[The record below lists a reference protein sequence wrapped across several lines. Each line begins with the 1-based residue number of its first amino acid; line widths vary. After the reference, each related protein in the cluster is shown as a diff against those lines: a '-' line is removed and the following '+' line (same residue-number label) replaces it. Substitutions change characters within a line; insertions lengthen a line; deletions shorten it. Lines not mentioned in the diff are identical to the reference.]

1 MPAPKTTGTRDP
13 LESPLWSSMAERYLG
28 QDFDIHGGG
37 IDLVFPHHENE
48 RAQSLSVGHPFAR
61 IWMHNGMLRFTG
73 EKMSKSLGNDA
84 TIRDVLDEWGAE
96 TALVFFLTAHWRKPL
111 DFSVETMAA
120 ARAQAETLRNAL
132 RGESR
137 TSGDWDR
144 FTAALEDDFNT
155 PAALALLHEWAR
167 EGALDELR
175 RGLDVF
181 GLASLARAEVAPTEV
196 VEVAKKY
203 AYRVDR
209 SRIPCVSAWT
219 KEIAQI
225 VERDPEHRTLKTA

>member
-1 MPAPKTTGTRDP
+1 
-13 LESPLWSSMAERYLG
+13 MAGGAFEAVAGFARLQLGERGAGFGHVGL
-28 QDFDIHGGG
+28 GGG
-37 IDLVFPHHENE
+37 QGGGDGAIAADDGPGLVH
-48 RAQSLSVGHPFAR
+48 
-61 IWMHNGMLRFTG
+61 
-73 EKMSKSLGNDA
+73 LG
-84 TIRDVLDEWGAE
+84 LDEGGAE

-137 TSGDWDR
+137 TTGDWGR

-196 VEVAKKY
+196 VEVAERR
-203 AYRVDR
+203 ALARETRDWEEADRLRV
-209 SRIPCVSAWT
+209 
-219 KEIAQI
+219 EIEAAGWE
-225 VERDPEHRTLKTA
+225 VRDTSEPPYFQLVRRAA